1 MAARQTPAV
10 GSVGWI
16 AEERGVVK
24 RVLHD
29 DLEAMAYGVRED
41 YDWLMEH
48 MADVFNSN
56 VFDVAEIMKTP
67 ARLREKTPRTGRK
80 TGTATK
86 SLKVMR
92 EVAPSSPIKQSTPAP
107 PSAPEFFPPAVPQ
120 LQSLHDA
127 PRSPV
132 KSSPAKHKT
141 TESPHKTPFKEIL
154 QPHDQT
160 FVSTASLG
168 DSGFYTASN
177 ANSQVEAL
185 HHKPSRS
192 RDSTGSR
199 ESSVPTKQRRSPRL
213 SEPKEDSASRRN
225 SFSTAREDVSQIP
238 LSSPSREVVIGQVAD
253 EEEQDMEVETQVE
266 THLAEELPEDNR
278 HQETQHD
285 EALQNEIQNE
295 EQIQIEDELEDEIV
309 EQVVEYPEPEVV
321 PNSTKRMAENNRRS
335 GRLAVRPSPSATK
348 ISRSSP
354 APEVAMSPTPPSRVI
369 APISVAAAEPEA
381 TIYPSLA
388 DPTPEPEMKQLEALM
403 ETKSKTAYSPETET
417 RTVPLSQSGISS
429 KSITESLINV
439 IRQGGSAKADWASK
453 KPNGK
458 SLGGSSQTIIR
469 QLETDVDMEKFDDE
483 QSPVLP
489 EPRIGDKRKNEGQ
502 SPRVRKVSR
511 GPDVIPTQEASQE
524 PTGEEHGYGRP
535 FIQET
540 QSLQSLYDNTA
551 RMSRGGH
558 DYSEADKAI
567 TQSLRD
573 NIARMSRT
581 RLMHVAYP
589 DLHAGLKMSVDNG
602 MDSGPMDHDSKP
614 GREVIDPTVTKNPS
628 KIGTCRSASPLIGSP
643 AVNPVV
649 VKSPEGPRQTR
660 SKTVGAVADDADPI
674 TKQSTPQ
681 HSTPRRPSP
690 IKIVPAPV
698 SSIKETFESRQEVA
712 ASPLPVQRSAKSPPL
727 SPVKTIFNSINDV
740 PQFAALNSV
749 PKRSPVP
756 EPVSSGYKSAISSPF
771 HKAREMLKTTTSN
784 KSEAVNSPSLNSPPL
799 RKWQGTESLQDV
811 FKRDAT
817 RSSAEAKAPERDLYP
832 DLGSVLSPS
841 TKGKER
847 ETTPASAP
855 VAAVRTPQG
864 RQTRNSRSRT
874 DEVMADAPPS
884 ASVEPARHRAE
895 SRAEEER
902 LRRLEYIS
910 KRSQM
915 DYMRLN
921 QLENEERLAKQQ
933 QEEQQVHDHDFSDDD
948 MNEEYAKEQSARSRS
963 GSVDPSGRSVSRLE
977 QQRQQGQLRYQS
989 SKGDPKRTVSVK
1001 TSSQRELEY
1010 HRSKTTMTSSG
1021 PSGSALVSV
1030 LKSSFESLPTM
1041 DPKQPSTQA
1050 QPPSSSRPESNPRLH
1065 TSSSNGS
1072 LRSTGSSINASTGIK
1087 TLKSLQSA
1095 ANQRKKEQEA
1105 KDRKETLKRER
1116 ERREIEKKEQQR
1128 RQEEEQ
1134 KRQKATTPVTRP
1146 LIRPGT
1152 TQSTYRQV
1160 SQEPE
1165 PSIKKPYRSLNKAPV
1180 ASIKRTLPQDTEEA
1194 RIPVRPGTSASNSS
1208 LNDGSKKRRTNDYEE
1223 TYESVFKSSAHPS
1236 MQKKVVP
1243 PIRGGAISKEL
1254 SAVSKEHMSKSLYY
1268 GQSSSQT
1275 TSSSQVKASS
1285 SRVPQVE
1292 SVKYSKDKIKFAE
1305 AAPSQANSISSS
1317 SASQSVFKT
1326 PAAPKVAGKG
1336 KTPAAFKE
1344 SPMYPAGESIVLPDI
1359 PTDSEE
1365 EDDYPSK
1372 KSEFPLP
1379 SWAESPEL
1387 RELLRRQ
1394 QTIDP
1399 TDVFGP
1405 MAKLDMEAIFRTE
1418 GKGRF
1423 RARTSSANWNG
1434 GDRLTQDEIRADQEA
1449 RRKMN
1454 ETGRWRPDL

>member
-56 VFDVAEIMKTP
+56 IFDVAEIMKTP

-107 PSAPEFFPPAVPQ
+107 PSAPEFLPPAVPQ

-132 KSSPAKHKT
+132 KSSPAKHKP
-141 TESPHKTPFKEIL
+141 TESPHKTLFREVL

-168 DSGFYTASN
+168 DSGFFTASN

-185 HHKPSRS
+185 HRKPSRS

-213 SEPKEDSASRRN
+213 SEPKEDAASRRN
-225 SFSTAREDVSQIP
+225 SYSTAREDISQIP
-238 LSSPSREVVIGQVAD
+238 LSSPSREAVIAKVAD
-253 EEEQDMEVETQVE
+253 EEEQDLEVETQVE
-266 THLAEELPEDNR
+266 TQLAEELAEDDR

-285 EALQNEIQNE
+285 EVLENEVQNE
-295 EQIQIEDELEDEIV
+295 EHMQGEDELDDEIV

-321 PNSTKRMAENNRRS
+321 PNSTQRMAENNRRS

-354 APEVAMSPTPPSRVI
+354 APEVAMSPTPSSRVI
-369 APISVAAAEPEA
+369 APISVATVVPEA

-388 DPTPEPEMKQLEALM
+388 DSVPEPEDKQLEALT
-403 ETKSKTAYSPETET
+403 ETKSKAAYSPEREARMT
-417 RTVPLSQSGISS
+417 PLSQSGITS
-429 KSITESLINV
+429 KGITESLINAAKP
-439 IRQGGSAKADWASK
+439 GASARTDWASK

-469 QLETDVDMEKFDDE
+469 QLETDVDMENVNDE
-483 QSPVLP
+483 QSPALP

-511 GPDVIPTQEASQE
+511 GPDVIPTRQASQE
-524 PTGEEHGYGRP
+524 PTGEEYGYGRP
-535 FIQET
+535 YNQET
-540 QSLQSLYDNTA
+540 QSSQSLYDNTA
-551 RMSRGGH
+551 QMSRGGH

-573 NIARMSRT
+573 SIAQMSRT
-581 RLMHVAYP
+581 RLMNVAYP
-589 DLHAGLKMSVDNG
+589 DLHTGLKTSVDNG
-602 MDSGPMDHDSKP
+602 MDSGRMDHNLKP
-614 GREVIDPTVTKNPS
+614 GRETMDPTVMKNPS
-628 KIGTCRSASPLIGSP
+628 KIGTYRSASPLIGSP
-643 AVNPVV
+643 TVNPVM

-660 SKTVGAVADDADPI
+660 SKTVGAVADDSGPI

-681 HSTPRRPSP
+681 RSTPRRPSP

-712 ASPLPVQRSAKSPPL
+712 VSPLPVQRSAKSPPL

-749 PKRSPVP
+749 PRRSPAP
-756 EPVSSGYKSAISSPF
+756 EPISSGYKSAISSPF
-771 HKAREMLKTTTSN
+771 HKAREMLKTTSSN
-784 KSEAVNSPSLNSPPL
+784 KSEAVNSPPLNSPPL

-817 RSSAEAKAPERDLYP
+817 RSSVEAKAHERDLYP

-855 VAAVRTPQG
+855 VAAVRTPQS
-864 RQTRNSRSRT
+864 RQTRNSRSRADEIMT
-874 DEVMADAPPS
+874 DVPPS
-884 ASVEPARHRAE
+884 ASVHRAE

-933 QEEQQVHDHDFSDDD
+933 QQDHQVYDHDFSDDD
-948 MNEEYAKEQSARSRS
+948 MNEEHAREQSVRSRS
-963 GSVDPSGRSVSRLE
+963 GSVDPSGRSISRLE
-977 QQRQQGQLRYQS
+977 QQRQQGQLLYQS
-989 SKGDPKRTVSVK
+989 SKGDPKRIVSVK
-1001 TSSQRELEY
+1001 SSSQRELEY
-1010 HRSKTTMTSSG
+1010 HRSKTTVTSGG
-1021 PSGSALVSV
+1021 PSGSALVSA

-1041 DPKQPSTQA
+1041 DPKHPSTQA
-1050 QPPSSSRPESNPRLH
+1050 PFSSSRPESNPRLH

-1072 LRSTGSSINASTGIK
+1072 LRSTGSSINASTGVK

-1116 ERREIEKKEQQR
+1116 ERRELEKKEQEAKDRKEALKRERERRELEKKEQQR

-1134 KRQKATTPVTRP
+1134 KRQKATTPVTRH

-1194 RIPVRPGTSASNSS
+1194 RIPPRPGTSASNSS

-1223 TYESVFKSSAHPS
+1223 TYESVFKSSAHPL
-1236 MQKKVVP
+1236 MQK
-1243 PIRGGAISKEL
+1243 
-1254 SAVSKEHMSKSLYY
+1254 KEHMSKTLYY

-1275 TSSSQVKASS
+1275 TSTSQVKASS
-1285 SRVPQVE
+1285 SRVPQVD

-1305 AAPSQANSISSS
+1305 AAPSQASSVSSS
-1317 SASQSVFKT
+1317 STSQSVFKT
-1326 PAAPKVAGKG
+1326 PAAPKVSGKG
-1336 KTPAAFKE
+1336 KTPAVCKE
-1344 SPMYPAGESIVLPDI
+1344 SPMYPAGDSIVLPDI